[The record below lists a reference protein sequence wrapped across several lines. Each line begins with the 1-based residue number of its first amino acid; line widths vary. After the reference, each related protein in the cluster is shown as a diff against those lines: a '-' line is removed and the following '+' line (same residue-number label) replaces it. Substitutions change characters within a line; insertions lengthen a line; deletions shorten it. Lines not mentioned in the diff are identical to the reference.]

1 MIGRIFAIGL
11 VLMLAACA
19 FEPEFIMGN
28 RISGDAD
35 AVVVKASYADPGPKA
50 AEHCAR
56 YEKSPEFEKVV
67 GTWWRWVGGSNEYL
81 YKCK

>member
-1 MIGRIFAIGL
+1 MIGRICAIGL
-11 VLMLAACA
+11 MLIVVGCA
-19 FEPEFIMGN
+19 LEPELIMGKPV
-28 RISGDAD
+28 SGDAE

-50 AEHCAR
+50 AEHCAK
-56 YEKSPEFEKVV
+56 YEKSPEFDKVV

>member
-1 MIGRIFAIGL
+1 MIVRIFAVG
-11 VLMLAACA
+11 LMLILASCA
-19 FEPEFIMGN
+19 LESELIMGDTV
-28 RISGDAD
+28 SGDAD

-50 AEHCAR
+50 ARHCAR
-56 YEKSPEFEKVV
+56 YEKSPEFDQVV